1 MKLAIFGPP
10 GSGKGTQA
18 KKLAEEFSLKHVS
31 AGDVIREN
39 ISGKTG
45 LGKRL
50 KEYNDKGLLAPD
62 ELVLEALR
70 PSLPKDD
77 FILDG
82 FPRTLAQAR
91 MLDEMFQLG
100 LTIMLKV
107 SDREV
112 IERITGRRMCS
123 NCGKIFHVKFTP
135 PKKEGTCDACGA
147 SLIHRKDD
155 TEEIV
160 NSRLSEYH
168 MQTEPMLGFYREKG
182 ILFFVDGEKSI
193 DEVFLSVCSIIE
205 NNIRK

>member
-70 PSLPKDD
+70 PSLPNDD

-168 MQTEPMLGFYREKG
+168 RQTEPMLGFYREKG

>member
-82 FPRTLAQAR
+82 FPRTLAQAH

-100 LTIMLKV
+100 LAIMLKV

>member
-70 PSLPKDD
+70 PSLPNDD